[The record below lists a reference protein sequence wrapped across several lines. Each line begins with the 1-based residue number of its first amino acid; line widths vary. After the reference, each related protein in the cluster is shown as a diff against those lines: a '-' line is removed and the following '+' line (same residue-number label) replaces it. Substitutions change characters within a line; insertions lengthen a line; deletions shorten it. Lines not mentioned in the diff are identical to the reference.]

1 MGPTCKFL
9 RHLSLLQSIA
19 MLHIVSE
26 VICVFQAGVCCVCKP
41 PITFAPNYTLKD
53 VIRPACSTATQRDIM
68 QYTEALCGGR
78 RGSHTGEQTRTQRV
92 LINILICAHLHQL
105 GNKSHGLL
113 VALCAAGWGF
123 TITERARCTVRK
135 YMEIN
140 TTRRKM

>member
-1 MGPTCKFL
+1 MDPPRKFL
-9 RHLSLLQSIA
+9 HHLSPSIA

-78 RGSHTGEQTRTQRV
+78 RGSHTGEQTRAQRV
-92 LINILICAHLHQL
+92 LINILI
-105 GNKSHGLL
+105 
-113 VALCAAGWGF
+113 VR
-123 TITERARCTVRK
+123 TCTNLETKV
-135 YMEIN
+135 MAC
-140 TTRRKM
+140 